1 MSSIYSKLKEI
12 FKLENDKIE
21 DKEFLNFLDGL
32 KENDEDKNDDD
43 NYPYP
48 IKKSMAIEIARAPS
62 TLKTDF
68 CRNSNRSRV
77 TYLGFNS
84 SKVSVIEKDGRKY
97 FQYQVLDGDI
107 SWIDDSDYGTTYC
120 DGFFTSD
127 DLKYLR
133 CLIDVETGDYIYYPN
148 VSKYEK
154 RTIKY
159 EKKEITEDR
168 RKELREWAKKF
179 EDE

>member
-1 MSSIYSKLKEI
+1 MTSIYSKLKEL
-12 FKLENDKIE
+12 FKLENDNIE
-21 DKEFLNFLDGL
+21 DKEFLDFLDGL
-32 KENDEDKNDDD
+32 KVNDEDKDDDD

-48 IKKSMAIEIARAPS
+48 IKKSIAIEIARSPS

-68 CRNSNRSRV
+68 CRNSNRSRI
-77 TYLGFNS
+77 TFLGFNS
-84 SKVSVIEKDGRKY
+84 SKIDIIEKDGRKY

-107 SWIDDSDYGTTYC
+107 SWVEHTNDNITYC
-120 DGFFTSD
+120 DGFFTDD

-148 VSKYEK
+148 VSEYKK

-159 EKKEITEDR
+159 EKKEITEER
-168 RKELREWAKKF
+168 RKELQEWAKKF